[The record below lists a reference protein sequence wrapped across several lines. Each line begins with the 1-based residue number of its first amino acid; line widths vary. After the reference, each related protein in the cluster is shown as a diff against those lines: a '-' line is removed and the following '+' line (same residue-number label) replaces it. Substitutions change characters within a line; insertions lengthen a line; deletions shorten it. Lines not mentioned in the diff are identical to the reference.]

1 MALAPTPRAI
11 SGCRVCVCH
20 SAKPPRGRPLR
31 DLGPKKKDVSLSKPE
46 EGPRQVGLL
55 ELRDT
60 GPAGV
65 GRTGAG
71 CRASPA
77 PAVAPGHRAPVDLWG
92 GPREVLPQLRDEL
105 RSRSSGPL
113 GVVANMRDCIIHHHS
128 WRMLSVPI
136 GEIPIRAQSGPNLG
150 RWSSARKTDQPGRR
164 RRRRRSSRR
173 SDFFATSSLP
183 AHWGECC
190 TISGR
195 RSAFFGPA
203 LTRSCAFCTR
213 RACLT
218 ALRRRTARGAQLT
231 SPPFLH
237 MAGCIHRAGKGARTS
252 RRVAAR

>member
-1 MALAPTPRAI
+1 M
-11 SGCRVCVCH
+11 
-20 SAKPPRGRPLR
+20 
-31 DLGPKKKDVSLSKPE
+31 
-46 EGPRQVGLL
+46 GLL

-92 GPREVLPQLRDEL
+92 GPPEVLPQLRDEL

-113 GVVANMRDCIIHHHS
+113 GVVANTRDCIINHHT

-136 GEIPIRAQSGPNLG
+136 GEIPIRAQSGPDLG

-213 RACLT
+213 RACFT